1 MCAIL
6 TSNPNLTPVAGNVEG
21 KRFVAT
27 SSYVFVLPGHT
38 DNLYA
43 VDILAEMME
52 SAMAS
57 SPLENDLGITAPA
70 STLVSAGDF
79 NPPMAP
85 ARERFSWA
93 LYDFANTVFSMNIAT
108 LYFAAWL
115 VADLGHSNT
124 LYAIV
129 NGIASALVVVS
140 IPVFG
145 AISDATQRRKPWV
158 VTFTLLACL
167 STVLMAI
174 LGQTGLPLIG
184 EGIRAVGVSSV
195 TNPGLALIGVLIAF
209 TIANY
214 TYQGAQPFYNAMMSE
229 LVPVDHRGRL
239 SGIGTAFGYI
249 GSITGVI
256 LTFPFFTGSMP
267 LLGALPDGVTSALR
281 TVVPFTSHGGR
292 VSTFVPTAILFLLF
306 SLPLFLFCRDHNVF
320 HGRKRV
326 AWREAFR
333 DVGRTLKEAKQ
344 YPGTLRFIL
353 TSFLY
358 QDAMGTIIA
367 NMALYAIFA
376 MGFTRGSEA
385 TLFVILTVPAVI
397 GSFAIGRLVDVF
409 GPKRT
414 LSWVLMAWIVLLVA
428 MIAAPSR
435 TAFWGVGAAIGLIYG
450 GVSTAERPLLLSL
463 VPDVEAGRFFS
474 LMVLSSRAAAVV
486 GPFVWALAVDGLKP
500 SFGTGIAYR
509 AGVATVAVGMAL
521 AVLML
526 RGVPDRFTRS
536 TAS

>member
-1 MCAIL
+1 MVSSL
-6 TSNPNLTPVAGNVEG
+6 TTDRDVPELVG
-21 KRFVAT
+21 AT
-27 SSYVFVLPGHT
+27 AT
-38 DNLYA
+38 
-43 VDILAEMME
+43 
-52 SAMAS
+52 
-57 SPLENDLGITAPA
+57 
-70 STLVSAGDF
+70 AGDF

-124 LYAIV
+124 LYAMV

-158 VTFTLLACL
+158 VAFTLLACA
-167 STVLMAI
+167 STVVMAI

-184 EGIRAVGVSSV
+184 EGIRSVSTGSPL
-195 TNPGLALIGVLIAF
+195 NPGIALVGVLIAF

-267 LLGALPDGVTSALR
+267 LLGALPEAITSSLR
-281 TVVPFTSHGGR
+281 SIVPFTSHGGR

-306 SLPLFLFCRDHNVF
+306 SLPLFFFCRDHNVI
-320 HGRKRV
+320 HGRKHI
-326 AWREAFR
+326 AWREAFG
-333 DVGRTLKEAKQ
+333 DVRKTLKEAKQ

-376 MGFTRGSEA
+376 MGFTKGSEA

-397 GSFAIGRLVDVF
+397 GSFAIGRLVDRF

-428 MIAAPSR
+428 MMAAPSR
-435 TAFWGVGAAIGLIYG
+435 TAFWGVGAAVGLIYG

-486 GPFVWALAVDGLKP
+486 GPFVWALAVDGLTP
-500 SFGTGIAYR
+500 SLGTGIAYR
-509 AGVATVAVGMAL
+509 AGVATVALGMAL

-526 RGVPDRFTRS
+526 RGVPDRFTKAA
-536 TAS
+536 TAR

>member
-1 MCAIL
+1 MHSAAA
-6 TSNPNLTPVAGNVEG
+6 TPIDAPRITPGLDVT
-21 KRFVAT
+21 AT
-27 SSYVFVLPGHT
+27 G
-38 DNLYA
+38 
-43 VDILAEMME
+43 
-52 SAMAS
+52 
-57 SPLENDLGITAPA
+57 DL
-70 STLVSAGDF
+70 
-79 NPPMAP
+79 NPPLA
-85 ARERFSWA
+85 AFRERLSWA

-108 LYFAAWL
+108 LYFSAWL
-115 VADLGHSNT
+115 IADLGHSNT
-124 LYAIV
+124 LYASV
-129 NGIASALVVVS
+129 NGIASAMVVVS

-145 AISDATQRRKPWV
+145 AISDATQKRKPWV
-158 VTFTLLACL
+158 VGFTLIACIATAL
-167 STVLMAI
+167 IAV
-174 LGQTGLPLIG
+174 LGQFGLPLIG
-184 EGIRAVGVSSV
+184 EGVTGSVITSQVSS
-195 TNPGLALIGVLIAF
+195 GMALFGVLAAF

-239 SGIGTAFGYI
+239 SGLGAALGYV

-267 LLGALPDGVTSALR
+267 IIGAVPEKVVRFLR
-281 TVVPFTSHGGR
+281 TAVPFTGHGGR

-306 SLPLFLFCRDHNVF
+306 SLPLFIFCRDHNVI
-320 HGRKRV
+320 HGRRRI
-326 AWREAFR
+326 AWREAFA
-333 DVGRTLKEAKQ
+333 DVRNTLAEAKR

-376 MGFTRGSEA
+376 MGFVKGSEA

-397 GSFAIGRLVDVF
+397 GAYGIGKLVDRF

-414 LSWVLMAWIVLLVA
+414 LSWVLAGWIVLLVA
-428 MIAAPSR
+428 MIIAPSR
-435 TAFWGVGAAIGLIYG
+435 NIFWIVGACIGLIYG

-486 GPFVWALAVDGLKP
+486 GPFVWALAVDGL
-500 SFGTGIAYR
+500 SSSMGVGFAYR
-509 AGVATVAVGMAL
+509 AGVFTVVIGMVL
-521 AVLML
+521 AFWML
-526 RGVPDRFTRS
+526 RGVPDNFAATRR
-536 TAS
+536 AV

>member
-1 MCAIL
+1 MQSAIV
-6 TSNPNLTPVAGNVEG
+6 SSVQVE
-21 KRFVAT
+21 
-27 SSYVFVLPGHT
+27 PDMH
-38 DNLYA
+38 
-43 VDILAEMME
+43 EMAAQSMVN
-52 SAMAS
+52 S
-57 SPLENDLGITAPA
+57 
-70 STLVSAGDF
+70 GDF
-79 NPPMAP
+79 NPPLAP

-124 LYAIV
+124 LYASV

-145 AISDATQRRKPWV
+145 AISDATQRRKQWV
-158 VTFTLLACL
+158 VGFTLLACI
-167 STVLMAI
+167 STVVMAI

-184 EGIRAVGVSSV
+184 EGIRGASGVGAHM
-195 TNPGLALIGVLIAF
+195 NPEYALVGVLIAF

-229 LVPVDHRGRL
+229 LVPADHRGRL

-267 LLGALPDGVTSALR
+267 LLGALPEAVTTTLR
-281 TVVPFTSHGGR
+281 TIVPFTSHGGR

-306 SLPLFLFCRDHNVF
+306 SLPLFLFCRDHNVI
-320 HGRKRV
+320 HGRKHV
-326 AWREAFR
+326 AWREAFT
-333 DVGRTLKEAKQ
+333 DVARTFKEAKQ
-344 YPGTLRFIL
+344 YPGTIRFIF

-376 MGFTRGSEA
+376 MGFTKGSEA

-397 GSFAIGRLVDVF
+397 GSFAIGRLVDRF

-414 LSWVLMAWIVLLVA
+414 LTWVLMAWIVLLIG

-486 GPFVWALAVDGLKP
+486 GPFVWALAVDGLRP
-500 SFGTGIAYR
+500 SFGTGFAYR
-509 AGVATVAVGMAL
+509 AGVATVALGMSL

-526 RGVPDRFTRS
+526 RGVPDRFTKRRS
-536 TAS
+536 TL

>member
-1 MCAIL
+1 MGMTEPIPAI
-6 TSNPNLTPVAGNVEG
+6 
-21 KRFVAT
+21 
-27 SSYVFVLPGHT
+27 
-38 DNLYA
+38 
-43 VDILAEMME
+43 E
-52 SAMAS
+52 S
-57 SPLENDLGITAPA
+57 TA
-70 STLVSAGDF
+70 DF
-79 NPPMAP
+79 NPPLAP
-85 ARERFSWA
+85 ARERISWA

-124 LYAIV
+124 LYAVV

-158 VTFTLLACL
+158 VGFTLIACV
-167 STVLMAI
+167 STVIMAV

-184 EGIRAVGVSSV
+184 EGVRAAASSTLVSPSLALVGVL
-195 TNPGLALIGVLIAF
+195 TAF

-239 SGIGTAFGYI
+239 SGIGTAFGYV

-267 LLGALPDGVTSALR
+267 LLGALPDAVTASLR
-281 TVVPFTSHGGR
+281 TIVPFTSHGGR
-292 VSTFVPTAILFLLF
+292 VSTFVPTAILFFLF
-306 SLPLFLFCRDHNVF
+306 SLPLVLFCRDHNVI
-320 HGRKRV
+320 HGKKRI
-326 AWREAFR
+326 AWRDAFR
-333 DVGRTLKEAKQ
+333 DVAKTLEEAKQ

-376 MGFTRGSEA
+376 MGFTKGTEA

-397 GSFAIGRLVDVF
+397 GSFAIGRLVDRF

-414 LSWVLMAWIVLLVA
+414 LSWVLMAWIVLLIA

-435 TAFWGVGAAIGLIYG
+435 NAFWVVGAAIGLIYG

-486 GPFVWALAVDGLKP
+486 GPFIWALAVDGLTP
-500 SFGTGIAYR
+500 TLGTGIAYR
-509 AGVATVAVGMAL
+509 AGVGTVALGMVLAL
-521 AVLML
+521 LML
-526 RGVPDRFTRS
+526 RGVPDRFA
-536 TAS
+536 ASSSRQ

>member
-1 MCAIL
+1 MSAISKAEQL
-6 TSNPNLTPVAGNVEG
+6 TDAALSV
-21 KRFVAT
+21 
-27 SSYVFVLPGHT
+27 
-38 DNLYA
+38 
-43 VDILAEMME
+43 
-52 SAMAS
+52 
-57 SPLENDLGITAPA
+57 TA
-70 STLVSAGDF
+70 AGDF
-79 NPPMAP
+79 NPPLAP
-85 ARERFSWA
+85 FRERLSWA

-108 LYFAAWL
+108 LYFSAWL
-115 VADLGHSNT
+115 IADLGHSNT
-124 LYAIV
+124 MYATV

-158 VTFTLLACL
+158 VGFTLIACL
-167 STVLMAI
+167 STVVMAI
-174 LGQTGLPLIG
+174 LGQIGLPLMG
-184 EGIRAVGVSSV
+184 EGIMATGSSQLIPPGV
-195 TNPGLALIGVLIAF
+195 ALFGVLAAF

-214 TYQGAQPFYNAMMSE
+214 TYQGAQPFYNAMMPE

-239 SGIGTAFGYI
+239 SGTGAALGYV
-249 GSITGVI
+249 GSITGVL
-256 LTFPFFTGSMP
+256 LTFPFFTGAMP
-267 LLGALPDGVTSALR
+267 ILGAIPDRVIQFLRSA
-281 TVVPFTSHGGR
+281 VPFTTHGGR

-306 SLPLFLFCRDHNVF
+306 SLPLFIFCRDHNALR
-320 HGRKRV
+320 GKRRV

-333 DVGRTLKEAKQ
+333 DVRQTLDETKK

-376 MGFTRGSEA
+376 MKFEKGSEA

-397 GSFAIGRLVDVF
+397 GSYGIGKLVDRF

-414 LSWVLMAWIVLLVA
+414 LSWVLASWIVLLVA
-428 MIAAPSR
+428 MIVAPAQSV
-435 TAFWGVGAAIGLIYG
+435 FWIVGACIGLIYG

-486 GPFVWALAVDGLKP
+486 GPFVWALAVDGLTP
-500 SFGTGIAYR
+500 SMGTGFAYR
-509 AGVATVAVGMAL
+509 AGVVTVAIGMAL
-521 AVLML
+521 ALWTL
-526 RGVPDRFTRS
+526 RRVPDNFFRTVRS
-536 TAS
+536 S